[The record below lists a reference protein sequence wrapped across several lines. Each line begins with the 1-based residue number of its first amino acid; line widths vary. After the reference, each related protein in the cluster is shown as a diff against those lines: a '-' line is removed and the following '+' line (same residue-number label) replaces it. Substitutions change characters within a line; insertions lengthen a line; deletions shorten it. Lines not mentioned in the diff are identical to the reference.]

1 MGVIARLRFG
11 ARVSARQP
19 FYDLGGDVTIYAE
32 FRDDL
37 TNALTAVSGVAFV
50 VTKADGTILSPAPT
64 TITDAAG
71 IYRCVVTPNQA
82 GLWSV
87 DVSSTTA
94 GATND
99 RREFLMRADS
109 IPPAVIGPTAVTT
122 VNGLAGPTVTLDSDD
137 IGAAA
142 RATPSAP
149 AQTLNASSL
158 RRYAS
163 TETPVVVIIGDST
176 STELADSVHPIET
189 LWGQITR
196 ALRRANPSKVHTF
209 HNRGIGA
216 TNFNNINQTGDDI
229 PATLPP
235 WFTDTSQTWLSYVE
249 ALNPDVLFICSGINT
264 SDAAQIQY
272 IRTTLETLAGWARV
286 PDIVFVTNKLLNPD
300 ATSGQVALRND
311 QVAQAAGVRHIVRS
325 QAAGFGVQGLPR
337 LGLLDF
343 GRYFCQAFEGFDPCY
358 QGLASLSQTFSGITT
373 FPYELPECDGDF
385 DVEISFPGQLST
397 DLLTGSNLLFISLAD
412 FFQGDTPWHRVRI
425 GAGVGNNNTQIIC
438 ENATVTGITAAAATP
453 LTVRVLARDERI
465 VVVVN
470 GTTTYDGPVPR
481 YQHVFRPQISFSSP
495 PPNGTTM
502 TVTAFRAGRRRLTS
516 PFLMADQV
524 WGLPGGDGNEI
535 NHPSSSGVAALD
547 GVVLDAQDLAVSST
561 VNAVRH
567 IRDFGVAADA
577 RTITGSTSITSG
589 STALTVIGASF
600 TSADIGKLIIVPGAG
615 AAGGVLVSTIVAR
628 SSNSALTLADAA
640 STTITPSSRTVAYGT
655 DDRAAVQVA
664 INTGDFTLD
673 FSDTTLLIGAPGLVV
688 NDANAIAPATRVC
701 RTWVGPTITAPMQG
715 EGLTNWSVL
724 GFRRQQARLMFV
736 QASGTCIDVI
746 GQGFSADGV
755 WLDQNPADGSA
766 GFKISRT
773 DGFEDLDAYFRNC
786 RFRNG
791 LSAINPIGRGLEVK
805 HCTFEGGNV
814 PIDLDFPAAINSD
827 TTFGQNPESAWR
839 AIIIDSNRFHS
850 IEQSCIRNTGAQA
863 ASIVGL
869 QISNN
874 HIDGGSVF
882 RFFNGN
888 VGRGTQF
895 SANRITGLVAGGSG
909 VVITGGESVTF
920 DDCHFASHVD
930 TSATETDWSNEAI
943 SFAGTVT
950 GFVTLTNCTFRRFLL
965 RAVNAANNMSEVTMS
980 NVVFE
985 DCTGTTNGTRSP
997 IRFAGNVTGLKIHG
1011 LTHFQTTGSTYA
1023 ADILTILGTVTRG
1036 FGSGWSFNPGRHRAH
1051 NNPAFALDQ
1060 PDIVVSVSADY
1071 TTTPADGTIR
1081 VTDTSAA
1088 RTITLSTTRLE
1099 PGHPFLI
1106 KDASGGAGTNNITV
1120 SAAANIDGAASRVIS
1135 TNYGALRVR
1144 YTGTTFE
1151 VI

>member
-1 MGVIARLRFG
+1 MGMIAIIRFPE
-11 ARVSARQP
+11 RVSDAEP
-19 FYDLGGDVTIYAE
+19 SYVLGGDVTVRAE

-37 TNALTAVSGVAFV
+37 TDALIAVAGVAFV
-50 VTKADGTILSPAPT
+50 VTRADGTIVSPAPSVV
-64 TITDAAG
+64 TDAAG
-71 IYRCVVTPNQA
+71 AYSCVFTPNQPGVWA
-82 GLWSV
+82 V
-87 DVSSTTA
+87 EVSSTTP

-99 RREFLMRADS
+99 RREFLMVSDAIAPS
-109 IPPAVIGPTAVTT
+109 VIPPTAVTS
-122 VNGLAGPTVTLDSDD
+122 VNGLPGPTVTID
-137 IGAAA
+137 IDGLGAAA

-158 RRYAS
+158 RRYAG
-163 TETPVVVIIGDST
+163 TETPVCVIIGDST

-196 ALRRANPSKVHTF
+196 ALRRANPTKTHSF
-209 HNRGIGA
+209 FNRGIGA
-216 TNFNNINQTGDDI
+216 TNFNNLNQTGDDI
-229 PATLPP
+229 PATLPS
-235 WFTDTSQTWLSYVE
+235 WFVDPSQTWLSYVE

-264 SDAAQIQY
+264 SNAAQIQY

-325 QAAGFGVQGLPR
+325 QAAGFNVQGLPR

-343 GRYFCQAFEGFDPCY
+343 GRYYCQAFEGFDPCY

-373 FPYELPECDGDF
+373 FPYELPACDGDF

-412 FFQGDTPWHRVRI
+412 FFQGSTPWHRVRI

-470 GTTTYDGPVPR
+470 GVTTYDGPVAR

-516 PFLMADQV
+516 PFLTADQV

-535 NHPSSSGVAALD
+535 NHPSSAGVAALD
-547 GVVLDAQDLAVSST
+547 GVVLDAQNLAVAST
-561 VNAVRH
+561 VNTVRH

-600 TSADIGKLIIVPGAG
+600 TSADIGKIIIVPGAG
-615 AAGGVLVSTIVAR
+615 ASGGALVSTIAAR
-628 SSNSALTLADAA
+628 SSNSMLTLADAA
-640 STTITPSSRTVAYGT
+640 GTTISSVSTTVAYGT
-655 DDRAAVQVA
+655 DDREAVQVA
-664 INTGDFTLD
+664 INSGDFTLS
-673 FSDTTLLIGAPGLVV
+673 FSDTTLLIGAPGLTV
-688 NDANAIAPATRVC
+688 NDANAISPATRVS
-701 RTWVGPTITAPMQG
+701 RTWLGGSVPGAMQG
-715 EGLTNWSVL
+715 ESLTTWAAL
-724 GFRRQQARLMFV
+724 GFRRQQARLMFM
-736 QASGTCIDVI
+736 QATGNCVTVI
-746 GQGFSADGV
+746 GQGFVARGIFF
-755 WLDQNPADGSA
+755 DQNPADGST
-766 GFKISRT
+766 GVHMSRI
-773 DGFEDLDAYFRNC
+773 DGFEDIDTYYRDC

-791 LSAINPIGRGLEVK
+791 LVGIQHIGRGLEVK
-805 HCTFEGGNV
+805 HCAFEGMNSA
-814 PIDLDFPAAINSD
+814 IALDFPATVNAD
-827 TTFGQNPESAWR
+827 TTLGQNYLGAWR
-839 AIIIDSNRFHS
+839 AIQISNNRFHS
-850 IEQSCIRNTGAQA
+850 VDQVCISNTGANA
-863 ASIVGL
+863 ANIVGL
-869 QISNN
+869 QVNDN
-874 HIDGGSVF
+874 HADGGSLF
-882 RFFNGN
+882 RFWNGHL
-888 VGRGTQF
+888 GQGSQF
-895 SANRITGLVAGGSG
+895 SGNRVTGLIAGGSG
-909 VVITGGESVTF
+909 MLITGGSNWTI

-930 TSATETDWSNEAI
+930 TIAEETDWSNQGI
-943 SFAGTVT
+943 DFSGTVDLGT
-950 GFVTLTNCTFRRFLL
+950 ISNCSFRRFLF
-965 RAVNAANNMSEVTMS
+965 RAVNFAAAANQIRLRNLQMW
-980 NVVFE
+980 
-985 DCTGTTNGTRSP
+985 DCTGSTNATRSP
-997 IRFAGNVTGLKIHG
+997 LRFAGAVTDLEIEGLSYA
-1011 LTHFQTTGSTYA
+1011 QTVGSVYA
-1023 ADILTILGTVTRG
+1023 ADLVLFSSTVTRG
-1036 FGSGWSFNPGRHRAH
+1036 RGSNWITNPGRHRLH
-1051 NNPAFALDQ
+1051 NTPAFSYSGPRDLVETAGN
-1060 PDIVVSVSADY
+1060 Y
-1071 TTTPADGTIR
+1071 TTGAADGLIR

-1088 RTITLSTTRLE
+1088 RTITLSTTRLH
-1099 PGHPFLI
+1099 PGAEFLI
-1106 KDASGGAGTNNITV
+1106 KDGSGGAATNNITV